1 MSADEKKR
9 KIPEI
14 FRNKTYLDPT
24 YDPAFK
30 AFFAGE
36 ETLKSFLN
44 DLLRLEGDERITSL
58 TFKCEE
64 ENSFRVPEPTNTVFD
79 IFATT
84 GTGRF
89 FDIEMQRAEHD
100 FFIDRTLFYN
110 AFLTIKAKRDM
121 EKSPEFLGLDK
132 REQAAR
138 RYELP
143 EIVSIW
149 ICNFDLK
156 ETEGR
161 CIDHWCLYSEE
172 AVKGGKASPVSRK
185 NRYIMVN
192 LPRFSKTS
200 EEIVRPEERWLY
212 LLKNAGRDKQ
222 LPGFENEAIKSA
234 LERIRVDSADDG
246 LLNSQEAKMVTQEEI
261 DCRLAS
267 AELRAER
274 AEARGEARGFAR
286 GEASGATNKAR
297 EMAKGFRDAGVPLNI
312 IAQQSG
318 LTEDEIRAL

>member
-1 MSADEKKR
+1 MSAEKKNR
-9 KIPEI
+9 VIPEI
-14 FRNKTYLDPT
+14 FRGKTYLDPT

-36 ETLKSFLN
+36 ETLKGFLN
-44 DLLRLEGDERITSL
+44 DLLRLEGDERIASL

-64 ENSFRVPEPTNTVFD
+64 ENIFRIPESAQTIFD

-89 FDIEMQRAEHD
+89 FDIEMQRAEHN

-110 AFLTIKAKRDM
+110 AFLAIKAKQDM
-121 EKSPEFLGLDK
+121 EKSPEFCELSE
-132 REQAAR
+132 RERKAR

-161 CIDHWCLYSEE
+161 CIDHWSLYSEE
-172 AVKGGKASPVSRK
+172 AVNGGKARPVSRK

-192 LPRFSKTS
+192 LPRFAKAP
-200 EEIVRPEERWLY
+200 EEIDRPEERWLY
-212 LLKNAGRDKQ
+212 LLKNAGRDKK
-222 LPGFENEAIKSA
+222 LPDFGNDAFESA
-234 LERIRVDSADDG
+234 LERIRVDLADDG

-267 AELRAER
+267 AELRAE
-274 AEARGEARGFAR
+274 ARVAQAATE
-286 GEASGATNKAR
+286 GAAAKAR
-297 EMAKGFRDAGVPLNI
+297 EMAKAMLADGDSIVKVSRI
-312 IAQQSG
+312 SG
-318 LTEDEIRAL
+318 LSEEEIKAL

>member
-1 MSADEKKR
+1 ME
-9 KIPEI
+9 
-14 FRNKTYLDPT
+14 
-24 YDPAFK
+24 
-30 AFFAGE
+30 GE
-36 ETLKSFLN
+36 
-44 DLLRLEGDERITSL
+44 ERITSL

-64 ENSFRVPEPTNTVFD
+64 ENIFRTPDPTQTVFD

-100 FFIDRTLFYN
+100 FFIDRTIFYN
-110 AFLTIKAKRDM
+110 AFLAIKAKQDM
-121 EKSPEFLGLDK
+121 EKSREFGELSA
-132 REQAAR
+132 RERMAR

-161 CIDHWCLYSEE
+161 CIDHWNLYSEE
-172 AVKGGKASPVSRK
+172 AVVAGNAHPVSRK

-192 LPRFSKTS
+192 LPRFAKAP

-212 LLKNAGRDKQ
+212 LLKNAGQGKD
-222 LPGFENEAIKSA
+222 LPDFGNGAFESA

-267 AELRAER
+267 AELR
-274 AEARGEARGFAR
+274 GEARGAH
-286 GEASGATNKAR
+286 SKAR
-297 EMAKGFRDAGVPLNI
+297 EIAKSLKASGVPSDI
-312 IAQQSG
+312 IAKSSG
-318 LTEDEIRAL
+318 LSEEEVRAL

>member
-1 MSADEKKR
+1 MSNNKPR
-9 KIPEI
+9 VIPEI
-14 FRNKTYLDPT
+14 FRGKTYLDPT

-36 ETLKSFLN
+36 ETLKGFLN
-44 DLLRLEGDERITSL
+44 DLLHLEGNERIATL

-64 ENSFRVPEPTNTVFD
+64 ENRFRTPEPAKTVFD

-100 FFIDRTLFYN
+100 FFIDRVFFYN
-110 AFLTIKAKRDM
+110 SFLSIKAKQDM
-121 EKSPEFLGLDK
+121 EKSPEFQALGE
-132 REQAAR
+132 RERTAR
-138 RYELP
+138 RYEIP
-143 EIVSIW
+143 ETVSIW

-161 CIDHWCLYSEE
+161 CIDYWSTHSEE
-172 AVKGGKASPVSRK
+172 AARCGNAKPISRK

-192 LPRFSKTS
+192 LPRFSKTL
-200 EEIVRPEERWLY
+200 EEIEGPEERWLY
-212 LLKNAGRDKQ
+212 LLKNAGQGSQ
-222 LPGFENEAIKSA
+222 LPDFGNDAFESA
-234 LERIRVDSADDG
+234 LERIRVDLADDG

-267 AELRAER
+267 AELR
-274 AEARGEARGFAR
+274 GEARGAK
-286 GEASGATNKAR
+286 AAAAAKAR
-297 EMAKGFRDAGVPLNI
+297 EMAKGLREDGVPMDI
-312 IAQQSG
+312 IVRHSG
-318 LTEDEIRAL
+318 LSEDEIKAL

>member
-1 MSADEKKR
+1 MPADKKKR
-9 KIPEI
+9 VIPEI
-14 FRNKTYLDPT
+14 FQGKTYLDPT

-36 ETLKSFLN
+36 ETLKGFLN
-44 DLLRLEGDERITSL
+44 DLLRLEGDERIASL

-64 ENSFRVPEPTNTVFD
+64 ENSFRVPEQMNTVFD

-100 FFIDRTLFYN
+100 FFIDRTLLYN
-110 AFLTIKAKRDM
+110 AFLAIKAKRDM
-121 EKSPEFLGLDK
+121 GKSPEFLGLDK

-161 CIDHWCLYSEE
+161 CIDHWSLYSEE
-172 AVKGGKASPVSRK
+172 AVANGSARPVSRK

-192 LPRFSKTS
+192 LPRFAKAP

-212 LLKNAGRDKQ
+212 LLKNAGQDQQ
-222 LPGFENEAIKSA
+222 LPHFGTSAIESA
-234 LERIRVDSADDG
+234 LERIRVDSADDE

-267 AELRAER
+267 AELRGESRGHSAGLVEGAAE
-274 AEARGEARGFAR
+274 
-286 GEASGATNKAR
+286 KAR
-297 EMAKGFRDAGVPLNI
+297 EMAKVLKDSGVSLDV
-312 IAQQSG
+312 IAKSSG
-318 LTEDEIRAL
+318 LSEDEIRAL

>member
-36 ETLKSFLN
+36 ETLKGFLN

-64 ENSFRVPEPTNTVFD
+64 ENRFRVPETTNTVFD

-89 FDIEMQRAEHD
+89 FDIEMQRAKHD

-110 AFLTIKAKRDM
+110 AFLAIKAKRDM
-121 EKSPEFLGLDK
+121 GKSPEFLGLDK

-161 CIDHWCLYSEE
+161 CIDHWSLYSEE
-172 AVKGGKASPVSRK
+172 AVVAGNARPVSRK

-192 LPRFSKTS
+192 LPRFAKAPG
-200 EEIVRPEERWLY
+200 EIVRPEERWLY
-212 LLKNAGRDKQ
+212 LLKNAGLSQ
-222 LPGFENEAIKSA
+222 ELPDFGNGAFESA
-234 LERIRVDSADDG
+234 LERIRVASADDE

-267 AELRAER
+267 AELRG
-274 AEARGEARGFAR
+274 EARGEARAEAR
-286 GEASGATNKAR
+286 AEARVNNARR
-297 EMAKGFRDAGVPLNI
+297 EMAKAMLADGIPAER
-312 IAQQSG
+312 IAAYSG
-318 LTEDEIRAL
+318 LTEDEIKAL